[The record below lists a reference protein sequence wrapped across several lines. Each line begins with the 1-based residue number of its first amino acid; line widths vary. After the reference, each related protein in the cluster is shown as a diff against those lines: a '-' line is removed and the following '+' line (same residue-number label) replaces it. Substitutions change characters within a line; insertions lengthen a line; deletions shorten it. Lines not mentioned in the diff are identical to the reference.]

1 MDVIFFGGQSN
12 MEGQADKIPSDT
24 SPVPGAVEYKFLTN
38 TFVPL
43 QHPAGEDVPPHLFG
57 ANYGHGSLLPDF
69 CRSYLSVSHSKVAAV
84 HAAKGATALAEWMP
98 GGELYAAAVKKQQ
111 AALEALGDQVDRVFY
126 VWLQGESDAILGVS
140 EEEYLKKLIEY
151 KNALK
156 KDCRIEKFGIIR
168 VGYFAGD
175 AADEV
180 IMNAQER
187 AVKEDS
193 DFLMLTRITAQLSK
207 DPKFLNPEAAGH
219 YNNEGL
225 ALIGKEAG
233 AALGCYAVQ
242 AK

>member
-12 MEGQADKIPSDT
+12 MEGQTDKIPADT

-43 QHPAGEDVPPHLFG
+43 RHPAGEDVPPHLFG

-69 CRSYLSVSHSKVAAV
+69 CRSYRAARPVEVAAF

-98 GGELYAAAVKKQQ
+98 GGELYGAAVQKQQ
-111 AALEALGDQVDRVFY
+111 AALKALGDRVDRIFY

-140 EEEYLKKLIEY
+140 EEEYLQKLIAY

-175 AADEV
+175 AADET

-187 AVKEDS
+187 AVKEDG
-193 DFLMLTRITAQLSK
+193 DFLMLTRITAELSK
-207 DPKFLNPEAAGH
+207 DPKYLNPETAGH

-233 AALGCYAVQ
+233 AALGSYA
-242 AK
+242 AKTE

>member
-1 MDVIFFGGQSN
+1 M
-12 MEGQADKIPSDT
+12 
-24 SPVPGAVEYKFLTN
+24 
-38 TFVPL
+38 
-43 QHPAGEDVPPHLFG
+43 
-57 ANYGHGSLLPDF
+57 
-69 CRSYLSVSHSKVAAV
+69 
-84 HAAKGATALAEWMP
+84 
-98 GGELYAAAVKKQQ
+98 
-111 AALEALGDQVDRVFY
+111 EALGDQVDRVFY

>member
-12 MEGQADKIPSDT
+12 MEGQTDKIPSDT

-43 QHPAGEDVPPHLFG
+43 QHPAGEDVPPYLFG

-140 EEEYLKKLIEY
+140 EEEYLKKLIEE
-151 KNALK
+151 KRLPEREIR
-156 KDCRIEKFGIIR
+156 DHPGGIFRRGCRR
-168 VGYFAGD
+168 
-175 AADEV
+175 
-180 IMNAQER
+180 
-187 AVKEDS
+187 
-193 DFLMLTRITAQLSK
+193 
-207 DPKFLNPEAAGH
+207 
-219 YNNEGL
+219 
-225 ALIGKEAG
+225 
-233 AALGCYAVQ
+233 
-242 AK
+242 